1 MLLQQKHK
9 NTELWMAGGE
19 NKALFS
25 THFAVFAKFFL
36 EFNNLIANMRIG
48 KRFHNLKSAER
59 AGSQKHL

>member
-1 MLLQQKHK
+1 
-9 NTELWMAGGE
+9 MAGGE

-36 EFNNLIANMRIG
+36 EFNNLIAKMRIG